1 MGARQLNKLSD
12 AGLAGIVGKGAD
24 PILPLASHGAHGV
37 GVIGDVAGELAAL
50 LRQIVGHDA
59 GAVALENIQQTG
71 GLKEEAAEH
80 QLLACKLIFGQLFQ
94 LVNEGCDQRNIGFFV
109 DKMGCFDDFMADG
122 RRDDVHMLRRNGRK
136 AAHGAAVVVIQ
147 ADSLADGGV
156 GDGDVQDLLQLFPD
170 EVILAAQEVRR
181 AAEGAVLG
189 MDEGD
194 GGALALPLLAEAL
207 EGVAHGGDGDGAEH
221 LVIGAVGLVL
231 HDGLHDGAGKGR
243 QVGAGVLDLH
253 LSAPESH
260 RDAAGG
266 VDQLLRP
273 VGGDP
278 AHRPFSRGGAGSL
291 NGLLRCVAHGAQFLQ
306 NKLQTH
312 NTLLSL

>member
-1 MGARQLNKLSD
+1 MT
-12 AGLAGIVGKGAD
+12 
-24 PILPLASHGAHGV
+24 
-37 GVIGDVAGELAAL
+37 AL

-59 GAVALENIQQTG
+59 GAVALENIQQRG
-71 GLKEEAAEH
+71 RLKEQAAEH
-80 QLLACKLIFGQLFQ
+80 QLLARELIFGQLFQ
-94 LVNEGCDQRNIGFFV
+94 LVDEGCDQGDIGFFIG
-109 DKMGCFDDFMADG
+109 KMGGLDDFMADG
-122 RRDDVHMLRRNGRK
+122 RRDNVHMLRRNGRK
-136 AAHGAAVVVIQ
+136 AAHGAAIV
-147 ADSLADGGV
+147 ADGGI

-181 AAEGAVLG
+181 AAQGAVLG

-194 GGALALPLLAEAL
+194 GGAFALPLLAEAL

-231 HDGLHDGAGKGR
+231 HNGLHDGAGKGR

-253 LSAPESH
+253 LSAPESYG
-260 RDAAGG
+260 DAAGG

-273 VGGDP
+273 IGGDP